1 MASNAPYLCRYDHP
15 ATPDQGR
22 FRLHCHT
29 MDLRQLRHFVAVF
42 ERGNLSKAAEDIA
55 ISQPALTRSLKTL
68 EEELGVELLHRHAR
82 GASPSEAG
90 ERFYHHAKSI
100 LAECSRAR
108 LDAAQPSGELSGEVA
123 IGIGPL
129 FADHIIDMTVAEFCD
144 THPKVT
150 ITVLQGF
157 FEELVSLLEL
167 GQIELAFINFPL
179 LQPPDSIIVEP
190 LFQVKA
196 SVFVAAD
203 HPLANS
209 AAPSNQKLSQAKWV
223 VVDKPHSIEVFD
235 ALFLTGGIPAPRTA
249 VRTNSLT
256 LIRSLVLH
264 AGFVGLIPD
273 HLLKRE
279 SAAGQVKRLDV
290 PSTPIVREAGL
301 ITRREGFHR
310 PVADELAAAIRLHCR
325 GVD

>member
-1 MASNAPYLCRYDHP
+1 MPPVYVAIIPRQPLAPPKMNYTV
-15 ATPDQGR
+15 A
-22 FRLHCHT
+22 

-42 ERGNLSKAAEDIA
+42 ERGNVSKAADDIA

-68 EEELGVELLHRHAR
+68 EDELGVELLQRHAR
-82 GASPSEAG
+82 GASSTEAG

-108 LDAAQPSGELSGEVA
+108 LDAAQPSGELAGEVA

-129 FADHIIDMTVAEFCD
+129 FATHIVDATVAEFCD
-144 THPKVT
+144 AHPKVT

-157 FEELVSLLEL
+157 FEELVTLLEL
-167 GQIELAFINFPL
+167 GQIELAFINIPL
-179 LQPPDSIIVEP
+179 LEPPESIVVEP
-190 LFQVKA
+190 LFKIKA
-196 SVFVAAD
+196 SVFVGSD
-203 HPLANS
+203 HPLAQNE
-209 AAPSNQKLSQAKWV
+209 ALSNEDLSQAKWV

-235 ALFLTGGIPAPRTA
+235 ALFLAEGIAAPRTA

-256 LIRSLVLH
+256 LMRSLVLH

-273 HLLKRE
+273 HLLKHE
-279 SAAGQVKRLDV
+279 STADQVKRLDV

-310 PVADELAAAIRLHCR
+310 PVADELAAAIRQHCQ